1 MPMSKSKKKIIP
13 SVLVISGFDPS
24 GHAGYASD
32 IRVVAA
38 LGAHPVG
45 AISALTS
52 QVPGKMN
59 HAEAVSP
66 SLLKKQLDLLLLNY
80 DIKAVKI
87 GMLYDASLFSTVVST
102 LKKLS
107 MPVVIDP
114 LMNAT
119 AGPGLLKKEAFQ
131 SYCRN
136 ILPEAGLITPNIPEA
151 LLLCGIKKDLP
162 GEELLAKMHALY
174 PSRILLKGGHGKDG
188 KKVFDF
194 YFDGEKMCAWARK
207 KMTNLN
213 THGSGCMLSSAIASF
228 MAFGLDWIEAIQAA
242 EEYMNQAFLKPLILK
257 QGNFL
262 SHPV

>member
-1 MPMSKSKKKIIP
+1 MPMSKIKKKIIP

-32 IRVVAA
+32 IRVAAA

-45 AISALTS
+45 VISALTS

-59 HAEAVSP
+59 HAEAVSS
-66 SLLKKQLDLLLLNY
+66 SLLKKQLDLLLANY

-87 GMLYDASLFSTVVST
+87 GMLYDASLFSTVASA

-107 MPVVIDP
+107 VPVVIDP
-114 LMNAT
+114 LVNAT
-119 AGPGLLKKEAFQ
+119 AGPSLLKKEAFQ

-136 ILPEAGLITPNIPEA
+136 ILPKADLITPNIPEA
-151 LLLCGIKKDLP
+151 MLLCGIKKDVP
-162 GEELLAKMHALY
+162 VEELLARFHELY
-174 PSRILLKGGHGKDG
+174 PSRILLKGGHGKDRN
-188 KKVFDF
+188 KVFDY

-207 KMTNLN
+207 KMTKLD
-213 THGSGCMLSSAIASF
+213 THGSGCMLSSAVASF
-228 MAFGLDWIEAIQAA
+228 MTFGLDWVEAIQSA
-242 EEYMNQAFLKPLILK
+242 EEYMNQAFLNPLILK
-257 QGNFL
+257 QGTFL